1 MTALENHQSEKVGSS
16 RHIITTVVGHSFL
29 PQGSEALR
37 RFYRA
42 GRVFETHRTLPFT
55 AGMPSSP
62 VGWVES
68 SRPTGHSRSPRVCPG
83 GSRRLDP
90 PYILRFSV
98 GLHLQTTNYF
108 QLEVKASSPEGCSE
122 SSRHTEHSRSPRVFL
137 LLPPRPYPPYI
148 LRLSFHFPF

>member
-29 PQGSEALR
+29 PQGSAGLR

-68 SRPTGHSRSPRVCPG
+68 SRPTGPSRSPRVCPG

-108 QLEVKASSPEGCSE
+108 QLAVKAINPDRGVSTSKL
-122 SSRHTEHSRSPRVFL
+122 TATA
-137 LLPPRPYPPYI
+137 PY
-148 LRLSFHFPF
+148 

>member
-29 PQGSEALR
+29 PQGSAGLR

-62 VGWVES
+62 VGWVET
-68 SRPTGHSRSPRVCPG
+68 SRPTGHSRSPRVCPS

-90 PYILRFSV
+90 PYILRFSF
-98 GLHLQTTNYF
+98 GLHLPTTNYF
-108 QLEVKASSPEGCSE
+108 QLEVKASSPVGWIE
-122 SSRHTEHSRSPRVFL
+122 SSIPTGHSRSPRVF
-137 LLPPRPYPPYI
+137 PRGAPSLHPPYL
-148 LRLSFHFPF
+148 LRLSF